1 MAVGRKACCLGQYTT
16 TWHHNGAPWCTWFH
30 RIFLQT
36 WRKWQILPCFPLLHH
51 HLSYKWLL
59 KLGSFSQFPHIFRHW
74 SLQIG
79 TSSDSFF
86 STIGAGAGPANVA
99 GPWCW
104 ISCLWCWKLKIPRI
118 LVIRFSIKLRHLHE
132 LNGKYRMSPA
142 KIVYHLTYAR
152 WWTIMLPSII
162 ATWQSW
168 IQYIYI
174 YHYII
179 FIYIYIYNYIN
190 HIMYR
195 SIYDFYIYHIYIWY
209 GTWSMPQR
217 LNPSPSWGLATL
229 TCHSKMTFVRENHR
243 YKTVE
248 MGESIG
254 NISYIY
260 ISYILLGDH
269 KIGILFPASF
279 PRNGTI
285 DVN

>member
-1 MAVGRKACCLGQYTT
+1 MNSMASIEWVPQRSFTILHTQDDELLCSLVSLPPGNLEYNTYTYT
-16 TWHHNGAPWCTWFH
+16 
-30 RIFLQT
+30 I
-36 WRKWQILPCFPLLHH
+36 I
-51 HLSYKWLL
+51 SYL
-59 KLGSFSQFPHIFRHW
+59 
-74 SLQIG
+74 
-79 TSSDSFF
+79 
-86 STIGAGAGPANVA
+86 
-99 GPWCW
+99 
-104 ISCLWCWKLKIPRI
+104 
-118 LVIRFSIKLRHLHE
+118 
-132 LNGKYRMSPA
+132 
-142 KIVYHLTYAR
+142 
-152 WWTIMLPSII
+152 
-162 ATWQSW
+162 
-168 IQYIYI
+168 
-174 YHYII
+174 
-179 FIYIYIYNYIN
+179 YIYNYIN